1 MTAPTATASPL
12 TTSLSGD
19 GPRVLINRASEAER
33 LAEFITRAKSRF
45 VVLYGQPSS
54 GKTTLVKNWLL
65 PALEAMQQVGRD
77 RVFYGACTTAIPDM
91 VEGDD
96 GPEPFDEA
104 VTARSIVIID
114 EFDHVLDAPRD
125 DRRRQLDTLFTRLH
139 RKDGLGV
146 VVAVVSARQLT
157 SVYALT
163 SYEPGIV
170 GAVEAMGT
178 VSLSDG
184 LQRLCSQERGKRRI
198 TYSTDTLAA
207 IEAEAKEH
215 GLTATFDFVRLIHAR
230 FAALVTSD
238 AHEISLDDYASVG
251 RLEGILREYV
261 DRCLDALEAEKPG
274 SASIAQAIL
283 LRVLEGQTRAAPI
296 DLSDIGP
303 RLEKESADVARV
315 TQALVVWGLLLQVTS
330 DQYQFH
336 PTQVA
341 AVIEADRAARQAEND
356 RARRIVAEGLR
367 SWQLLGTMLPAARFA
382 EINRQRY
389 ALTLDE
395 EATRFIVQCALRQE
409 QLDLD
414 DVRYWLA
421 RMPSP
426 DDRMD
431 VLLAALFDTPV
442 AVRMRAAKLLG
453 PFADP
458 LVRDRL
464 CVLALSDA
472 SPEVRAAAIDSMSKM
487 PSDGLLESLRREI
500 DNPKSPNREH
510 AVEALRLFRGGE
522 VTGLLRSL
530 VSDRAASQGIRE
542 RAIGVLATL
551 NTNESVDVLVDIALE
566 DEDRADREAAANALA
581 QAPTEDLNRH
591 VLSRLSWRR
600 PVLRMLGMIL
610 LLSVLLYVG
619 VMIIALVATLAAGS
633 MTARFIGRV
642 LFGMIVVSVATGVF
656 LLGIEDGRIKRR
668 SAAGVVGLLLFIVTS
683 VTYAAALHGLA
694 HLMVRRTRRAAALFG
709 LELAGLAFYF
719 LVAGAAQSIIGLG
732 FLAVVYKTIGVVLFV
747 GSYFYDVLRVA
758 LDLFVMRRAMARED
772 RRLAIY
778 REVFDNPAMTTTVI
792 ADLRSPDAR
801 VARRARSLIRR
812 FGERMAPSALV
823 DRIAEPGPSRRY
835 VVWAL
840 SRAKDDATVSRLAST
855 WRTSSASTRRSI
867 ASTLARSPTAAAID
881 TLTRL
886 TRESDAAIRIRAWI
900 ARLQFSLDVWP
911 RWTQAAIVV
920 VLPVV
925 GMLLYHGGMMAQ
937 NHAWGEIILLRQPIS
952 SPERKVRIVDFLVDV
967 YPDKSADELR
977 RIFAAGQGRPIDP
990 VQAAVTRGLVRIL
1003 DSTDRGQLDTLR
1015 LVLRREI
1022 VRFDTLVRSQ
1032 DSAKFAMAIGVL
1044 GTMARSSDS
1053 VLADRAVELITAVS
1067 DSNARQPASSP
1078 TRLDSAVQVLSRARY
1093 DRALPAL
1100 SKVLKAIDSKKVASR
1115 GDVDLADM
1123 IQLEMNRVANQAYAA
1138 VSQTDDAGR
1147 ARLRRT
1153 LADWLPNRTGK
1164 DLVEQLDKQQLA
1176 SRCDRNADGRCDG
1189 KDDALHVIEQSPEA
1203 ETGYRDLYRHYA
1215 ADTQYREAASVFARL
1230 ADQYPKSIWP
1240 LKILS
1245 EIYHENLFAEEHSFA
1260 RSYEAMMTL
1269 RQLPAYRELNA
1280 KHDDDYRRIEADF
1293 AEVALSAGHSRDVA
1307 AAATGVLSASP
1318 TATQRL
1324 NMALFLYIAGVID
1337 HDGTASA
1344 RLTRLESVVDS
1355 LPPQFSNE
1363 WFYPGTKGFI
1373 SQTGLSD
1380 GLKAALSAL
1389 CKEGDW
1395 YTVPDAKRIIAMN
1408 RREVA
1413 LPSRS

>member
-65 PALEAMQQVGRD
+65 PALKAMQEVGKD
-77 RVFYGACTTAIPDM
+77 HVFYGACTTALPDS
-91 VEGDD
+91 VDGEG
-96 GPEPFDEA
+96 GPARFDELIA
-104 VTARSIVIID
+104 TRSILILD
-114 EFDHVLDAPRD
+114 EFDHILDAPRD
-125 DRRRQLDTLFTRLH
+125 DRRTQLDALFTRLH
-139 RKDGLGV
+139 RKDALGV
-146 VVAVVSARQLT
+146 VVAVVAARQLT

-184 LQRLCSQERGKRRI
+184 LQRLCNQERNRRRI
-198 TYSTDTLAA
+198 TYSAATLAA
-207 IEAEAKEH
+207 IEAEAKEN
-215 GLTATFDFVRLIHAR
+215 GLIATFDFVRLIHAR
-230 FAALVTSD
+230 FDTVVTSD
-238 AHEISLDDYASVG
+238 PHEISLDDYASVG

-261 DRCLDALEAEKPG
+261 ERCLDTIEAEKAG
-274 SASIAQAIL
+274 SAAIAQAIL
-283 LRVLEGQTRAAPI
+283 LRVLEAQSRAAPT

-303 RLEKESADVARV
+303 RLEKDSGEVARV
-315 TQALVVWGLLLQVTS
+315 ANALVVWGLLLQVAA

-336 PTQVA
+336 PPQVA
-341 AVIEADRAARQAEND
+341 SIIEADRAARQAEND

-389 ALTLDE
+389 GLTLDD

-414 DVRYWLA
+414 DVQYWLA
-421 RMPSP
+421 RMSSP

-431 VLLAALFDTPV
+431 VLLAALFDTPLH
-442 AVRMRAAKLLG
+442 VRLRAARLLG
-453 PFADP
+453 QFADP
-458 LVRDRL
+458 LVRERL

-472 SPEVRAAAIDSMSKM
+472 SPDVRSAAIDSLSKM
-487 PSDGLLESLRREI
+487 PSDGLFESLRREI
-500 DNPKSPNREH
+500 DNPRNPNREH

-522 VTGLLRSL
+522 ATGLLRSL
-530 VSDRAASQGIRE
+530 VGDPASPQVLRE

-551 NTNESVDVLVDIALE
+551 HTNESVDVLVDIALE
-566 DEDRADREAAANALA
+566 DEDRADREAAAQSLGKV
-581 QAPTEDLNRH
+581 PTEELNRYL
-591 VLSRLSWRR
+591 LSRLSWRR

-619 VMIIALVATLAAGS
+619 AMINVLVVSLATGS
-633 MTARFIGRV
+633 MTPKFIGRMV
-642 LFGMIVVSVATGVF
+642 AGTIFVSVVTGA
-656 LLGIEDGRIKRR
+656 LLTGIEEGRVKRR
-668 SAAGVVGLLLFIVTS
+668 SVAGILGLILFIISS
-683 VTYAAALHGLA
+683 VTYVVALHGLA

-719 LVAGAAQSIIGLG
+719 LVAGAAESIIGLG
-732 FLAVVYKTIGVVLFV
+732 FLAVVYKAIGVILFV
-747 GSYFYDVLRVA
+747 GSYFYDVLRVT
-758 LDLFVMRRAMARED
+758 LDLFVMRRAMAREA
-772 RRLAIY
+772 RRSAIY
-778 REVFDNPAMTTTVI
+778 QEVFDNPAMTATVI
-792 ADLRSPDAR
+792 ADLGSPDPR
-801 VARRARSLIRR
+801 LVRRARSLIRR
-812 FGERMAPSALV
+812 FGGRMAPSALV
-823 DRIAEPGPSRRY
+823 DRIAETGPSRRY
-835 VVWAL
+835 VVSAL
-840 SRAKDDATVSRLAST
+840 SRAKDDETVSRLATT

-881 TLTRL
+881 TLSRL
-886 TRESDAAIRIRAWI
+886 TRESDIVVRIRAWI

-920 VLPVV
+920 LLPVV

-977 RIFAAGQGRPIDP
+977 RIFKSGEKRPIDP
-990 VQAAVTRGLVRIL
+990 VHAAVTRGLVRIL
-1003 DSTDRGQLDTLR
+1003 DSADRGHTDTLR
-1015 LVLRREI
+1015 LALGREI
-1022 VRFDTLVRSQ
+1022 ARFDTLLRGQ
-1032 DSAKFAMAIGVL
+1032 DTAKFAMAIGVL

-1053 VLADRAVELITAVS
+1053 VLADRAVALITAAA
-1067 DSNARQPASSP
+1067 DSNARQPNGSP

-1100 SKVLKAIDSKKVASR
+1100 SRVLKAIDSKKVPSR
-1115 GDVDLADM
+1115 TDVDQADM
-1123 IQLEMNRVANQAYAA
+1123 IQLEMNRVANQAFA
-1138 VSQTDDAGR
+1138 TLPTGDDA
-1147 ARLRRT
+1147 ARTHLRQT
-1153 LADWLPNRTGK
+1153 LANWLPNRTGK

-1176 SRCDRNADGRCDG
+1176 SKCDRNADGKCDG
-1189 KDDALHVIEQSPEA
+1189 KDDALHVIDQSPETEA
-1203 ETGYRDLYRHYA
+1203 GYRDLYRHYG
-1215 ADTQYREAASVFARL
+1215 ADGQYHDAVPVFTHL
-1230 ADQYPKSIWP
+1230 AEQHPKSIWP
-1240 LKILS
+1240 LKILA
-1245 EIYHENLFAEEHSFA
+1245 EIYHENLFTESESFA
-1260 RSYEAMMTL
+1260 KSYDAMIAL
-1269 RQLPAYRELNA
+1269 RQLAAYHELNA
-1280 KHDDDYRRIEADF
+1280 RHDDDYRRIEADF
-1293 AEVALSAGHSRDVA
+1293 AEIALSAGHARDVA
-1307 AAATGVLSASP
+1307 VAASGVLSSAP

-1324 NMALFLYIAGVID
+1324 NMALFLYIAGVVD
-1337 HDGTASA
+1337 HDGTAPA
-1344 RLTRLESVVDS
+1344 RLNRLEAVVDS

-1363 WFYPGTKGFI
+1363 WFYPGTKAFI
-1373 SQTGLSD
+1373 GQSNLTDS
-1380 GLKAALSAL
+1380 LKAALTAL

-1395 YTVPDAKRIIAMN
+1395 YTIADAKRIIAMN
-1408 RREVA
+1408 RREITP
-1413 LPSRS
+1413 PSRT